1 MVRKATKRSRDG
13 KKRREKKL
21 IVVAAEGE
29 NKTELTYLKEFNR
42 RQKEYRIIPAKG
54 NNTDP
59 ENLIEDAKKSA
70 IRESL
75 DFSFGDRAIAVFD
88 TDVGKEQCIRKAVE
102 KAKRENVEVYLS
114 NPCFEVWLLLHFKYS
129 TKSYYSSAEVVD
141 DLRNVWKDFEK
152 NMSSFG
158 CLEDCIKQA
167 IENAEKLEKYNL
179 EMHLKRDTVTFN
191 PGTDVHKL
199 IKMIMS
205 DVI

>member
-1 MVRKATKRSRDG
+1 MVRRATKRSHDG

-59 ENLIEDAKKSA
+59 ENLVEDARKSA

-75 DFSFGDRAIAVFD
+75 DYSFGDKAIAVFD
-88 TDVGKEQCIRKAVE
+88 TDVGKEQHIRKAVE

-129 TKSYYSSAEVVD
+129 TRSYYSSAEVVD
-141 DLRNVWKDFEK
+141 ELRNVWINYEK
-152 NMSSFG
+152 NMSSFE

-167 IENAEKLEKYNL
+167 IENAERLEQYNR
-179 EMHLKRDTVTFN
+179 EMHSKRDTVAFN
-191 PGTDVHKL
+191 PGTDIHKL
-199 IKMIMS
+199 IKQILPL
-205 DVI
+205 D

>member
-1 MVRKATKRSRDG
+1 MVRRATKRSHDG

-59 ENLIEDAKKSA
+59 ENLVEDARKSA

-75 DFSFGDRAIAVFD
+75 DYSFGDKAIAVFD
-88 TDVGKEQCIRKAVE
+88 TDVGKERHIRKAVE
-102 KAKRENVEVYLS
+102 NAKRENVEVYIS

-141 DLRNVWKDFEK
+141 DLRNVWRNYEK
-152 NMSSFG
+152 NMSSFE
-158 CLEDCIKQA
+158 CLENCMKQA
-167 IENAEKLEKYNL
+167 IENAEKLEQYNL
-179 EMHLKRDTVTFN
+179 EMNSKRDTVAFN
-191 PGTDVHKL
+191 PGTDIHKL
-199 IKMIMS
+199 IKQILS
-205 DVI
+205 VY